1 MVSSGLID
9 PNAERQKRQVDD
21 EHLIKNEQNHR
32 EPEQSKKKY
41 RKKAS
46 RVNHG
51 IKGFNWRNQQG
62 VTDNKLHIYW
72 GV

>member
-21 EHLIKNEQNHR
+21 EHKIKNEQKQR
-32 EPEQSKKKY
+32 EPEYSKKH
-41 RKKAS
+41 RKKAN

-51 IKGFNWRNQQG
+51 IKGLNWRNQQG
-62 VTDNKLHIYW
+62 VTDNKLH
-72 GV
+72 V